1 MTLNYR
7 LSHDRKFSD
16 FSLPKIKT
24 AGFENRDRPF
34 DFQNS
39 KKQSRSKKEANSR
52 NLAKLFERFGRRASG
67 PICYFKYLELL
78 VFSKAVLEKLGK
90 NGGEGE
96 IRTHG
101 GISPS
106 PVFKTGALNHSAT
119 SPYGNPSK
127 NTLREWSAATRC
139 QPNEIHGTNQPESS
153 GVRRNHHIKTQ

>member
-1 MTLNYR
+1 L
-7 LSHDRKFSD
+7 
-16 FSLPKIKT
+16 KI
-24 AGFENRDRPF
+24 G
-34 DFQNS
+34 
-39 KKQSRSKKEANSR
+39 KQIEKQIEKQKEANSR

-78 VFSKAVLEKLGK
+78 VFSKTVLGKLGK

-119 SPYGNPSK
+119 SPRFVQFCLKLNSVVLP
-127 NTLREWSAATRC
+127 A
-139 QPNEIHGTNQPESS
+139 
-153 GVRRNHHIKTQ
+153 